1 MNIEKIKAK
10 ANELSKLCL
19 SDPETFADEYNKAY
33 ESGEFTAA
41 EFQTLLPLCNVYVA
55 VKTGQASRAAA
66 EREQHRLFRINELA
80 AEKEISSI

>member
-1 MNIEKIKAK
+1 MNTEKVKAK
-10 ANELSKLCL
+10 ANELSDLCIA
-19 SDPETFADEYNKAY
+19 DGERFAEEYRKAY

-66 EREQHRLFRINELA
+66 EREQHRLFRLHE
-80 AEKEISSI
+80 